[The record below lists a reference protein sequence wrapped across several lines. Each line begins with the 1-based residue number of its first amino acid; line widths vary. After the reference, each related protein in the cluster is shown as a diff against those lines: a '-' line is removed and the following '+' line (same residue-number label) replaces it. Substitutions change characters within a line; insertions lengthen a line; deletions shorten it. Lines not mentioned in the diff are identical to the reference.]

1 MTFKAKILFPALCAG
16 LFLSTAAA
24 RADDPVTLGTFD
36 DWQAFTYKDNGAP
49 VCYVFSA
56 PKKSDSDK
64 KTAKRDA
71 AYFMITHFTAKKV
84 KGQISTII
92 GYPFKESSTV
102 ELKVDSAN
110 FELYTNGDAAW
121 AADAD
126 TEAKVVKAMKGSKSH
141 MFTVSGTS
149 FRGTQTTDTYSL
161 TGIDKALDKI
171 DATCK

>member
-1 MTFKAKILFPALCAG
+1 MTFKSKILFAALGAG
-16 LFLSTAAA
+16 LTFSTAAWA
-24 RADDPVTLGTFD
+24 EDPVSLGVFD
-36 DWQAFTYKDNGAP
+36 DWEAFTYHQDGAP
-49 VCYVFSA
+49 ICYVFSS

-64 KTAKRDA
+64 KTAKRDP
-71 AYFMITHFTAKKV
+71 AYFMITHFMNKKV

-102 ELKVDSAN
+102 NLKIDAAN

-126 TEAKVVKAMKGSKSH
+126 TEAKVVKAMKASKSKA
-141 MFTVSGTS
+141 FTVTGTS
-149 FRGTQTTDTYSL
+149 FRNTQTTDTYSL
-161 TGIDKALDKI
+161 TGIDKALEKI

>member
-1 MTFKAKILFPALCAG
+1 MIFKAKILYPVLAAG
-16 LFLSTAAA
+16 LLFSTAA
-24 RADDPVTLGTFD
+24 RAEDPVALGTFE
-36 DWQAFTYKDNGAP
+36 DWGAYTYHDNGAP
-49 VCYVFSA
+49 VCYVFSS

-71 AYFMITHFTAKKV
+71 AYFMITHFTARKV

-102 ELKVDSAN
+102 NLKIDSAN

-126 TEAKVVKAMKGSKSH
+126 TEAKIVKAMKASKSH
-141 MFTVSGTS
+141 MFTVAGTS

-161 TGIDKALDKI
+161 IGIDKALDKI